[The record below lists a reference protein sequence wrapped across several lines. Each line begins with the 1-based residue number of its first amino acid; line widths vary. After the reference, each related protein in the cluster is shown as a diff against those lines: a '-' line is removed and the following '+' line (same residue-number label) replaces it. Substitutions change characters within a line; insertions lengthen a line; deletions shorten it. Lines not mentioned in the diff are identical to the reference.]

1 MARFW
6 NKQKYLKLLRLFCD
20 VGAVLFWVWLLF
32 PWLVYLAG
40 KTKGVDVGYSYHFT
54 ISPVLVLAVA
64 FSLGDFV
71 IGYFLMKKAENRE
84 KVPRVHKKRR
94 HKK

>member
-40 KTKGVDVGYSYHFT
+40 KTKGE
-54 ISPVLVLAVA
+54 
-64 FSLGDFV
+64 
-71 IGYFLMKKAENRE
+71 IGRAH
-84 KVPRVHKKRR
+84 V
-94 HKK
+94 